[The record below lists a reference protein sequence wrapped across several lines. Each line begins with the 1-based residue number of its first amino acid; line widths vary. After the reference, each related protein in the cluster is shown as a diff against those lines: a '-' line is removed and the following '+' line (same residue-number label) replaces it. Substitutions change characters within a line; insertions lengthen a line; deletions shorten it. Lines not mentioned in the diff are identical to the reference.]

1 MIVLRNPIAA
11 SAVIRSEAFRQYRM
25 ADQYRELKRRTGLDF
40 DATIRFMDFVP
51 LFDDGEEHVRKRR
64 MMARKLAASR
74 NLQEEAVTTKTNSLF
89 HDLFV
94 PPREIELLSE
104 FAQPLWRE
112 ISGSIVDR
120 SEENLDF
127 IDELPSLFYPT
138 LSIRERLKIND
149 KLRRFLDVNRSNSDE
164 ALCNLS
170 LVLLGARPFVG
181 SLVHS
186 VYQVVTLNA
195 GRKSSAIKWP
205 EVFTASSLNFVDR
218 ICGHDTRID
227 AHEFNVGN
235 RVRCHTQD
243 ETYSTQQNKEMLFG
257 LGAHACLGKGI
268 SEFSWK
274 LLTQHL
280 AQLDAILAPLG
291 SAIST
296 NTEPFVMPLAARI
309 AVR

>member
-1 MIVLRNPIAA
+1 MIVLRSPSVAG
-11 SAVIRSEAFRQYRM
+11 AVIRSEAFLQYRM

-40 DATIRFMDFVP
+40 GATIQFMDYLP
-51 LFDDGEEHVRKRR
+51 LFADGEEHLKRRR
-64 MMARKLAASR
+64 MMARKLAATR
-74 NLQEEAVTTKTNSLF
+74 NLQEEAVTAKISWLF
-89 HDLFV
+89 QNLFV
-94 PPREIELLSE
+94 PPRELELLTE
-104 FAQPLWRE
+104 FARPLWRE
-112 ISGSIVDR
+112 ISASIVDR

-138 LSIRERLKIND
+138 LSIRERMKINE
-149 KLRRFLDVNRSNSDE
+149 KLRTFLDVNRSNIDE

-170 LVLLGARPFVG
+170 LALLGARPFVG

-195 GRKSSAIKWP
+195 GKKSSAIRWP
-205 EVFTASSLNFVDR
+205 EIFTDSSLNFVDR
-218 ICGHDTRID
+218 VCGHDTRID
-227 AHEFNVGN
+227 AHEFNVGS
-235 RVRCHTQD
+235 RVRCYTQD
-243 ETYSTQQNKEMLFG
+243 ESYSAQQNKEMLFG

-274 LLTQHL
+274 LLIRHL
-280 AQLDAILAPLG
+280 AQLDAILVPLG
-291 SAIST
+291 REVST